1 MTLFLVG
8 LGMVTALGLWMYSRG
23 RKDKGADVMDKEADQ
38 MQRINDDAYKATK
51 LREQVEAM
59 GSDGVRNALRLRRSK
74 R

>member
-8 LGMVTALGLWMYSRG
+8 LGMVIALGLWMYSRG
-23 RKDKGADVMDKEADQ
+23 RQDKEADA
-38 MQRINDDAYKATK
+38 MEKINDDAYKATK

>member
-1 MTLFLVG
+1 MILFLVG

-23 RKDKGADVMDKEADQ
+23 RKDKEADVMEK
-38 MQRINDDAYKATK
+38 INDDAYKATK
-51 LREQVEAM
+51 LREQVDAM

>member
-23 RKDKGADVMDKEADQ
+23 RKDKGADV

>member
-1 MTLFLVG
+1 VIYVL
-8 LGMVTALGLWMYSRG
+8 TAAFFSALAIGWWLYSRG
-23 RKDKGADVMDKEADQ
+23 KRDHEADVMEK
-38 MQRINDDAYKATK
+38 INDDAYKATR

>member
-8 LGMVTALGLWMYSRG
+8 LAMVAALGLWMYSRG
-23 RKDKGADVMDKEADQ
+23 RKDKEADV

-51 LREQVEAM
+51 AREQIDAM
-59 GSDGVRNALRLRRSK
+59 SSDGVRDALRMRRAK

>member
-23 RKDKGADVMDKEADQ
+23 RKDKEADVMEK
-38 MQRINDDAYKATK
+38 INDDAYKATK

>member
-23 RKDKGADVMDKEADQ
+23 RKDKEADQ

>member
-1 MTLFLVG
+1 MIYVL
-8 LGMVTALGLWMYSRG
+8 TAAFFSLAAIGWWLYTRG
-23 RKDKGADVMDKEADQ
+23 QRDKEADQ

-59 GSDGVRNALRLRRSK
+59 GDDGVRNALRLRRAK